1 MNKLSKIYFI
11 TLIILL
17 CTSCA
22 TVSSSPQET
31 TTSSSQPTFT
41 PSPEPTNTAH
51 ATTNATA
58 VIATAVSQ
66 ITPEPSH
73 TPHPTTEIIKPTA
86 TATIR
91 PFPTLDSERPTP
103 ATAVPPPVRPFTKP
117 DHITNIVLLGND
129 VNTPQGGRTDS
140 IILVSLNRES
150 KTATMLSLPRDLYV
164 VIPGWEMNRIN
175 LALPHGHGVDYLGE
189 GGGRLIKD
197 TIEYNL
203 GIPVDYYARIGF
215 DGLKTAVDTLGGIDV
230 AVTCSLRDWRLIS
243 PELDPELEES
253 YEQFHLEPGVHEMDG
268 DLALWYARSRR
279 TSNDFERGRRQQQ
292 LLRALFNTGLNKN
305 LLPELPTMW
314 QTYKD
319 NVETDIPLATM
330 IELATMAPAVQENG
344 IQHLYL
350 VGDDIKAWRE
360 PTTKAAVQLLQ
371 WENAQHTL
379 SRVMQTPL
387 LNRASRPPIIVE
399 VWANDEEDYQ
409 LFAENLAWYGFV
421 PRYGGQPET
430 TSAYTYIQYFAP
442 NFKESYSWLL
452 SWVFQQTPE
461 NIDLITDVES
471 NVNYRV
477 FLGHNANPC
486 LAQLQG
492 PDTQ

>member
-1 MNKLSKIYFI
+1 MNIFRLLFLCLLFACFCISCTQPTQPFATPTPFPTISASA
-11 TLIILL
+11 TLR
-17 CTSCA
+17 
-22 TVSSSPQET
+22 SSP
-31 TTSSSQPTFT
+31 
-41 PSPEPTNTAH
+41 SPFP
-51 ATTNATA
+51 TTNATA
-58 VIATAVSQ
+58 VLATAVSQ
-66 ITPEPSH
+66 ITPVASN
-73 TPHPTTEIIKPTA
+73 TPLPTTAPIEPTA

-91 PFPTLDSERPTP
+91 PYPTLDSAKPTP
-103 ATAVPPPVRPFTKP
+103 ATAVPSPVRPFTKP

-140 IILVSLNRES
+140 IILVSINRDS
-150 KTATMLSLPRDLYV
+150 KTATMLSIPRDLYV

-215 DGLKTAVDTLGGIDV
+215 DGLKTAVDTVGGVEV
-230 AVTCSLRDWRLIS
+230 AVTCALQDWRLIS

-253 YEQFHLEPGVHEMDG
+253 WEQYRLEPGVYEMDG

-279 TSNDFERGRRQQQ
+279 TTNDFERGRRQQQ
-292 LLRALFNTGLNKN
+292 LLRALFNSGLNKN

-314 QTYKD
+314 QNYQEF
-319 NVETDIPLATM
+319 VETDIPLTTM
-330 IELATMAPAVQENG
+330 IELATLAPAVQENG

-350 VGDDIKAWRE
+350 VGNGIQPWRE
-360 PTTKAAVQLLQ
+360 PNTGAAVQLLQ
-371 WENAQHTL
+371 WEEAQYTL

-409 LFAENLAWYGFV
+409 LVAENLAWYGFL
-421 PRYGGQPET
+421 PRYGGKPET
-430 TSAYTYIQYFAP
+430 SSRYSYIQYFAP

-452 SWVFQQTPE
+452 SWIFQQSPE
-461 NIDLITDVES
+461 NIDLISDVES
-471 NVNYRV
+471 NINYRV
-477 FLGHNANPC
+477 FLGRDANPC
-486 LAQLQG
+486 LPQLEG